1 MKVAGEAT
9 LSAQSKEVWTALHDP
24 ALLAQVIP
32 GCEWLEV
39 TGPGAARFSLALE
52 FTSVAGRYVGE
63 ISVLDEQELDYFTVA
78 AAASGAGGTVEAEVT
93 LRLLASNGAAT
104 TVSYEA
110 SGVVGGR
117 LGAAGARLLV
127 SIASRIAEDFL
138 AAVARQLAA
147 SPETASSAIGSPET
161 ASSVIGRP
169 ETAAVSEP
177 ANPVQAA
184 ARSAATTAA
193 HVAARVPEGA
203 RPRVGVAFGAGVAL
217 GLGGVIVAAILGR
230 RNGRRRAGD

>member
-1 MKVAGEAT
+1 MKVAGAAT
-9 LSAQSKEVWTALHDP
+9 LSAQRKEVWTALHDP

-32 GCEWLEV
+32 DCEWLEI

-63 ISVLDEQELDYFTVA
+63 ISVLDEQELDYLTVST
-78 AAASGAGGTVEAEVT
+78 AASGAGGTVEAEVT
-93 LRLLASNGAAT
+93 LRLLAANGAAT

-117 LGAAGARLLV
+117 LGAAGTRLLV
-127 SIASRIAEDFL
+127 SVASRIAEDFL
-138 AAVARQLAA
+138 AAVDRQLTV
-147 SPETASSAIGSPET
+147 SPETAAPEQ
-161 ASSVIGRP
+161 AK
-169 ETAAVSEP
+169 
-177 ANPVQAA
+177 PVQAA
-184 ARSAATTAA
+184 KAIATTAA
-193 HVAARVPEGA
+193 RVAARVPEVA

-230 RNGRRRAGD
+230 RNGRRGAGG